1 MDSNLFKKFK
11 NAFWPIEQ
19 VFKAAPKEAVYLA
32 ILLIIQGITP
42 ALSLI
47 VIQKV
52 INWIINPFQASTFPF
67 IVTGIWGFILL
78 IETIG
83 EPILALS
90 RLRLNEKVL
99 AHCNLLIMRKANSI
113 EGLEL
118 FEDFQ
123 THNEAQF
130 LKEEAKKRPLN
141 YVYIIAGFFR
151 EVIAIGG
158 IIGVLGCLQWWLPFL
173 VVLSAIPHG
182 ISTVWFEKQSW
193 DLALFR
199 SPESRKMAW
208 LSSLTL
214 EEKAAKEI
222 RLFGF
227 GDFLVSTYVSLART
241 FQEVVR
247 AKRSKVSVKLL
258 LLSSLTVIGHFS
270 VFVWLIFQA
279 RSGLMTAGYL
289 VAGLQ
294 ALVLAQK
301 EISLFMQNL
310 GMLTPTLLFFQK
322 FREFLS
328 RQPPRKGCAL
338 HFTGLKSEIVFDHVS
353 FQYPDGR
360 EALKNVSFILRA
372 GEKIALVGEN
382 GAGKSTLIKLLLRF
396 YEPTQGRILIDG
408 IDLRDLDIFSWR
420 KGISAVF
427 QDFGQY
433 YLTAAENIGIGDVRF
448 LDREEMLKTAA
459 EKGGF
464 SAIAELLPDKYQ
476 TLLGKEFGGTNLSGG
491 QWQKL
496 AMARAFMKEADILIF
511 DEPTA
516 SLDPRSEHEIFQK
529 FAEVS
534 KGKTAILI
542 THRLGSVSMADQIV
556 VLQAGMII
564 EEGSHDN
571 LFQAGNAYHRLYSM
585 QADRY
590 KYCK

>member
-1 MDSNLFKKFK
+1 MSSNFFEKFK
-11 NAFWPIEQ
+11 NAFWPVGQ
-19 VFKAAPKEAVYLA
+19 VFKAAPKEAIFLA
-32 ILLIIQGITP
+32 VLLIVQGIMP
-42 ALSLI
+42 ALSL
-47 VIQKV
+47 VVMQKV
-52 INWIINPFQASTFPF
+52 INWIINPFQVSAFPF
-67 IVTGIWGFILL
+67 LVTAIWAGILL

-83 EPILALS
+83 EPVLALS

-99 AHCNLLIMRKANSI
+99 AHCNILIMRKANSI

-118 FEDFQ
+118 FEDSQ

-141 YVYIIAGFFR
+141 YVYIIAGFLR
-151 EVIAIGG
+151 ETIAIGG
-158 IIGVLGCLQWWLPFL
+158 IAGILGCLQWWLPLL
-173 VVLSAIPHG
+173 VVLSAIPHAV
-182 ISTVWFEKQSW
+182 STVWFEKQSW

-199 SPESRKMAW
+199 SPEARKMAW

-214 EEKAAKEI
+214 DEKAAKEI
-222 RLFGF
+222 RLFGC
-227 GDFLVSTYVSLART
+227 GDFLVSTYISLART
-241 FQEVVR
+241 FQEAVK

-270 VFVWLIFQA
+270 VFIWLILQT

-294 ALVLAQK
+294 ALVLAQR

-322 FREFLS
+322 FRQFIS
-328 RQPPRKGCAL
+328 RQPSRKAHAEL
-338 HFTGLKSEIVFDHVS
+338 FTSLKSEIIFEHVS

-360 EALKNVSFILRA
+360 EAVKDISFVLRA

-382 GAGKSTLIKLLLRF
+382 GAGKTTLIKLLLRF

-408 IDLRDLDIFSWR
+408 MDLRDLDVVSWR
-420 KGISAVF
+420 KSISAIF

-433 YLTAAENIGIGDVRF
+433 YLTAAENVGIGDTTS
-448 LDREEMLKTAA
+448 LDREDVIQRAA
-459 EKGGF
+459 DKAGF
-464 SAIAELLPDKYQ
+464 SAVAELLPDKYQ
-476 TLLGKEFGGTNLSGG
+476 TLLGKEFGGTSLSGG

-496 AMARAFMKEADILIF
+496 AMARAFMKEASILIF

-516 SLDPRSEHEIFQK
+516 HLDPRSEHEVFQK

-542 THRLGSVSMADQIV
+542 THRLGSVSIADRII
-556 VLQAGMII
+556 VLQAGRMI
-564 EEGSHDN
+564 EEGSHDE
-571 LFQAGNAYHRLYSM
+571 LLQAGGIYPCLYSM

-590 KYCK
+590 KA